1 MRQPPFDERGI
12 GMKKTPLYYAQAACD
27 SVMRRFTPK
36 ELPPVYKLS
45 YHHGVFYSGMLRTAV
60 RAGRWEYF
68 EYVKTRLDLQID
80 KDGNIINEENIP
92 ELDDVQ
98 PGIILLAM
106 YQKTQDVRYKKIVD
120 GFIRELKEWK
130 VNAAGGFWHKEYFPN
145 QMWLDGL
152 YMTGPL
158 LCEYAQTADD
168 AACYDLAAK
177 QFEIMW
183 DHTYDEAS
191 GLLLHG
197 WDASREAEWADKET
211 GCAPEFWGRSVGWV
225 GVALCDVLDALP
237 KKHAKRTQLEGYLQK
252 LMAAVLK
259 YQDVTGLWYQ
269 VLDKGNR
276 SDNWTETSCSCLFV
290 YSLLKGIR
298 KGYLP
303 EEYTDAAMKGY
314 RAVLSQTE
322 ETEGGFQIKNVCV
335 GTGIGSY
342 EYYISRPTQSG
353 DLHGVGAFT
362 LMCAE
367 VYDFL
372 HGKQR
377 ETAL

>member
-1 MRQPPFDERGI
+1 MRRQRA
-12 GMKKTPLYYAQAACD
+12 TP
-27 SVMRRFTPK
+27 VMRRFTPK

-60 RAGRWEYF
+60 RARRWDYF

-98 PGIILLAM
+98 PGIVLLAM

-158 LCEYAQTADD
+158 LCEYAQAADD

-177 QFEIMW
+177 QFEVMW
-183 DHTYDEAS
+183 EHTYDEAS

-197 WDASREAEWADKET
+197 WDASRR
-211 GCAPEFWGRSVGWV
+211 GGVGGHGNRVCAGILGQKRWMGRRCAVRRIGRF
-225 GVALCDVLDALP
+225 
-237 KKHAKRTQLEGYLQK
+237 AKRACKKNTVGRVFTKADGCGFKISGRY
-252 LMAAVLK
+252 
-259 YQDVTGLWYQ
+259 GLVVSGFGQ
-269 VLDKGNR
+269 
-276 SDNWTETSCSCLFV
+276 
-290 YSLLKGIR
+290 R
-298 KGYLP
+298 KP
-303 EEYTDAAMKGY
+303 E
-314 RAVLSQTE
+314 R
-322 ETEGGFQIKNVCV
+322 
-335 GTGIGSY
+335 
-342 EYYISRPTQSG
+342 
-353 DLHGVGAFT
+353 
-362 LMCAE
+362 
-367 VYDFL
+367 
-372 HGKQR
+372 
-377 ETAL
+377 